1 LHKPNTLDRDRVVVP
16 AGWDSW
22 GKIAVLR
29 DGFDAKAWG
38 EAWEHDLS
46 SESGADGGSG
56 AGARKQY
63 ATLVPD
69 QGPKPTP
76 LPSFNNPTPEQA
88 FLSKNYD
95 ENARR
100 ADRDPRGMFRSPVDA
115 TAPPAAGL
123 VGPLGS
129 SSFSLPAVE
138 RALAEMEGGS
148 SSTTLG
154 VGRRA
159 GAPTSPMVGSAPSP
173 TGQTQHE
180 VLQNFFKSLLNT
192 KDRGGVSP
200 GTSGVSPGVGT
211 RVPPT
216 GPRTSGGG
224 AGGGG
229 GGADAGSGTEDG

>member
-1 LHKPNTLDRDRVVVP
+1 
-16 AGWDSW
+16 
-22 GKIAVLR
+22 
-29 DGFDAKAWG
+29 
-38 EAWEHDLS
+38 
-46 SESGADGGSG
+46 
-56 AGARKQY
+56 
-63 ATLVPD
+63 
-69 QGPKPTP
+69 
-76 LPSFNNPTPEQA
+76 
-88 FLSKNYD
+88 
-95 ENARR
+95 
-100 ADRDPRGMFRSPVDA
+100 MFRSPVDA
-115 TAPPAAGL
+115 TALPAAGL

-148 SSTTLG
+148 SGTTLG

-192 KDRGGVSP
+192 KDRSGVSP

-211 RVPPT
+211 SRVPPT

-224 AGGGG
+224 GGGSAQ
-229 GGADAGSGTEDG
+229 ADAGSGTEDG

>member
-1 LHKPNTLDRDRVVVP
+1 
-16 AGWDSW
+16 
-22 GKIAVLR
+22 
-29 DGFDAKAWG
+29 
-38 EAWEHDLS
+38 
-46 SESGADGGSG
+46 
-56 AGARKQY
+56 
-63 ATLVPD
+63 
-69 QGPKPTP
+69 
-76 LPSFNNPTPEQA
+76 
-88 FLSKNYD
+88 
-95 ENARR
+95 
-100 ADRDPRGMFRSPVDA
+100 MFRSPVDA
-115 TAPPAAGL
+115 TALPAAGL

-148 SSTTLG
+148 SGTTLG

-159 GAPTSPMVGSAPSP
+159 GAPTSPMVGSSPSP

-211 RVPPT
+211 GRVPPT

-229 GGADAGSGTEDG
+229 GSAQADAGSGTEDG